1 MIVTDLFL
9 LGKTRPIVISV
20 GHRGEDRVTEP
31 ERDKLSKAVALT
43 YDEHENNA
51 PRVVAKGTGV
61 VAGKILSSAKEHGI
75 PIYQNKTLTG
85 MLMAVELDRE
95 VPPELYQAVAEV
107 LAYIYRLDQ
116 RLGKKV

>member
-1 MIVTDLFL
+1 MTD
-9 LGKTRPIVISV
+9 
-20 GHRGEDRVTEP
+20 P
-31 ERDKLSKAVALT
+31 ERDKLPKAVALT
-43 YDEHENNA
+43 YDDENKA
-51 PRVVAKGTGV
+51 PIVVAKGTGV
-61 VAGKILSSAKEHGI
+61 VAGRILNSAKEHGI

-116 RLGKKV
+116 RLGKKPK